1 MAQNKWLWGNFFV
14 GLVDEGRGI
23 KLRFQRFAASP
34 PATLWNGERETKPH
48 PQPLSEERGEWLVMK
63 MEGVILGL
71 IGGGDVVDNK
81 A

>member
-1 MAQNKWLWGNFFV
+1 M
-14 GLVDEGRGI
+14 GLVDEGREI
-23 KLRFQRFAASP
+23 KPRL
-34 PATLWNGERETKPH
+34 
-48 PQPLSEERGEWLVMK
+48 QPLSEERGEWLVMK